1 MIVTDSLHLSGPD
14 LSCVGAARW
23 GCLWLCAGHSGDAG
37 QAVAAVWSARGP
49 IARGPVAVE
58 SRRAGLHSDARSAL
72 QSRLSS
78 GRKETW
84 EDWQDRQDW
93 EWLAPSV
100 ARALP
105 QRTRGRDGWCGPP
118 QEQRLGI
125 AEGVGR
131 HGAGEVPVG
140 HGR

>member
-37 QAVAAVWSARGP
+37 QAVAAVGSAC
-49 IARGPVAVE
+49 GPVAVE

-72 QSRLSS
+72 QSQLSS

-84 EDWQDRQDW
+84 EDRQDW

-131 HGAGEVPVG
+131 HGVGEVPVG